1 MYRIQFTINEFKS
14 KKSTITE
21 FKELDKAIEEI
32 KSKTDLLIVNKV
44 PNFNYIF
51 NRIRYIQSIIMI
63 LLIIIIFLILLN

>member
-32 KSKTDLLIVNKV
+32 KSKTDLLIVNKI

-51 NRIRYIQSIIMI
+51 NRIKCIQSIIII
-63 LLIIIIFLILLN
+63 LITM